1 MLTGDPCMKNLTQRV
16 LMALWGIP
24 LILILSYLG
33 GYYFLALILL
43 INGMSLWEFYTIY
56 QKQNFR
62 AYRLLGVILSSL
74 FILMTLWWSLEAM
87 FSGLLVIMLLILFRH
102 LNISEPNSS
111 LNSILTIAGIFYL
124 SLFLS
129 TLLKVRLQID
139 SWMGWDPSLMAGG
152 KYFLLLWFGIWISDT
167 AAYFGGKALG
177 KHKLAPRTS
186 PNKTVE
192 GGVFGFIGGVI
203 IVYVLTPIMVPQLPQ
218 LHMWIT
224 ALIAGV
230 VGQLG
235 DLVESRFK
243 RDAGVKDTSTIL
255 PGHGG
260 FLDRFD
266 SVIFVSPF
274 VFLLFYYLKP

>member
-1 MLTGDPCMKNLTQRV
+1 MKNLTQRV

-24 LILILSYLG
+24 LILLLSYLG

-62 AYRLLGVILSSL
+62 AYRKLGVILSSML
-74 FILMTLWWSLEAM
+74 ILVDFWWSLDAL
-87 FSGLLVIMLLILFRH
+87 FTLLVVIMLFILFRH
-102 LNISEPNSS
+102 LRLSEPTSS
-111 LNSILTIAGIFYL
+111 MNSILTTAGIFYI

-129 TLLKVRLQID
+129 SLLRVRMNID
-139 SWMGWDPSLMAGG
+139 SWMGWDPIFMAGG
-152 KYFLLLWFGIWISDT
+152 KYFLLVWISIWICDT
-167 AAYFGGKALG
+167 AAYFGGRAMG

-192 GGVFGFIGGVI
+192 GAVFGFIGSI
-203 IVYVLTPIMVPQLPQ
+203 ITFYIVTPLLIPQLPI
-218 LHMWIT
+218 LHMWLSI
-224 ALIAGV
+224 LIVGV
-230 VGQLG
+230 FGQLG

-243 RDAGVKDTSTIL
+243 RDAGVKDTSAIL

-274 VFLLFYYLKP
+274 IFILFYYLRP

>member
-1 MLTGDPCMKNLTQRV
+1 
-16 LMALWGIP
+16 MALWGIP

-62 AYRLLGVILSSL
+62 AYRILGVVLSSL
-74 FILMTLWWSLEAM
+74 FILINFWWTLDVV
-87 FSGLLVIMLLILFRH
+87 FTGLLVIMLFILLRH
-102 LNISEPNSS
+102 LRLSEPSSS
-111 LNSILTIAGIFYL
+111 LNSILTITGIFYI

-129 TLLKVRLQID
+129 TLLQLRIHLD
-139 SWMGWDPSLMAGG
+139 SWMGWNPASRSGG
-152 KYFLLLWFGIWISDT
+152 KYLLLLWISIWICDT

-192 GGVFGFIGGVI
+192 GAVFGFISTFI
-203 IVYVLTPIMVPQLPQ
+203 IFYVLTPFLVPQLPQ
-218 LHMWIT
+218 SHIWFS
-224 ALIAGV
+224 ALIVGV
-230 VGQLG
+230 FGQLG

-243 RDAGVKDTSTIL
+243 RDTGVKDTSAIL

-266 SVIFVSPF
+266 AVIFVSPF
-274 VFLLFYYLKP
+274 IFLLFYYLKP